1 MCRFVFVLDGAVNL
15 TDSKGAVLQELHPD
29 SYAFFPAGDQH
40 RQACYLLEH
49 SLCLLTRVHWVL
61 FLTGLWFAIELREIE
76 DKRSAWVWTEDAQH
90 IPVHQ
95 VWLKKRRYNIPSVMK
110 PSILRGYIGAPVL
123 QVSFKQWSRDG
134 CFWKGLEA
142 SGTSSCWTAHASQLN
157 TICFAPLWQSV
168 EHIEM
173 QHLISIFRH
182 RFGMLQGKPT
192 LQYGTTG
199 DKPVL
204 PVPGEVFA
212 LRKLLPATSEYDFNI
227 HIMDFH
233 PGEYLNV
240 KVLHSSIE
248 LLNETHL

>member
-1 MCRFVFVLDGAVNL
+1 
-15 TDSKGAVLQELHPD
+15 
-29 SYAFFPAGDQH
+29 
-40 RQACYLLEH
+40 
-49 SLCLLTRVHWVL
+49 
-61 FLTGLWFAIELREIE
+61 
-76 DKRSAWVWTEDAQH
+76 
-90 IPVHQ
+90 
-95 VWLKKRRYNIPSVMK
+95 
-110 PSILRGYIGAPVL
+110 
-123 QVSFKQWSRDG
+123 
-134 CFWKGLEA
+134 
-142 SGTSSCWTAHASQLN
+142 
-157 TICFAPLWQSV
+157 
-168 EHIEM
+168 M